1 MITVL
6 TNTSQTAHSNP
17 SVGGAS
23 TAPTVEDEST
33 VSTGMTGGQ
42 SDTGML
48 DLSDV
53 DTTGLNGNDVL
64 VFDSATGKFKPIDID
79 EINDN
84 DGGTF

>member
-33 VSTGMTGGQ
+33 VSTTVGQ
-42 SDTGML
+42 GDTGML
-48 DLSDV
+48 DLADV
-53 DTTGLNGNDVL
+53 DVTGLTGNDVL
-64 VFDSATGKFKPIDID
+64 VFDSTTGKFKPIDIE

>member
-17 SVGGAS
+17 SVGGAT

-33 VSTGMTGGQ
+33 VATTQAGSSSTGMV
-42 SDTGML
+42 

-53 DTTGLNGNDVL
+53 NTTGLNDNDVL
-64 VFDSATGKFKPIDID
+64 VFDSGTGKFKPIDID
-79 EINDN
+79 VINDN
-84 DGGTF
+84 DGGVF

>member
-6 TNTSQTAHSNP
+6 TNTSNTAHSNP

-23 TAPTVEDEST
+23 TAPSVEDEST
-33 VSTGMTGGQ
+33 VSTTAGQ

-48 DLSDV
+48 DLADV

-64 VFDSATGKFKPIDID
+64 VFDSTTGKFKPIDID
-79 EINDN
+79 QINDN
-84 DGGTF
+84 DGGEF